1 MLGFFAIIIAI
12 IIIPLFMIYVIYRL
26 ASIKYQLNLISQHLN
41 IEDDDDKEKVCNEEI
56 EKELENKFSGN

>member
-12 IIIPLFMIYVIYRL
+12 IIIPMFMIYVIYRL

-41 IEDDDDKEKVCNEEI
+41 IEDDDDK
-56 EKELENKFSGN
+56 